1 MGLEEIVQRI
11 LSSREDLTREEV
23 LGMIEEKK
31 RTAEGFFTDEAAAR
45 IVASELGVKVLRE
58 PFRPEAWIRDLVS
71 GLNDVTVV
79 GRAIAVYPPQTF
91 TRPDGTEGKVARL
104 LIADKSGTLKVVLWD
119 DKIDLIKVRKVEP
132 GRIIKVSHGYV
143 REGLNGRLELHVG
156 LRGDVQ
162 VSPPGTVE
170 SEYPPI
176 AHFIQKIG
184 KITRKHKKAS
194 VLGVVQNV
202 YPASEFK
209 RRDGTR
215 GKVMRLDLRDDTGQI
230 TAVLWNEKVDE
241 LGDVKRGDHLRIVN
255 GRVKER
261 LDGRLELHV
270 ERATYIESPA
280 EASLSLPALPTR
292 FTKIKELSS
301 TMPEVNVL
309 ARVMHAGEIREFR
322 RSSGEIGRV
331 STLLIKDETGSI
343 RLNLWEDKA
352 ALSKQIQPGD
362 IVLAEGAY
370 PRERFGKMNLNLGRR
385 GVLTLNPRMAEAAG
399 LPPYEEETMKIA
411 EIEEEGDP
419 INVEGTV
426 ATAPTIR
433 EVTTTRDERI
443 AVASFDLTDDT
454 GRIRVSIW
462 RKLVDAV
469 RDLPIG
475 TRIKIKNAYV
485 KKGFSDQLE
494 LTSRVS
500 TSIET
505 LSKPEKSPAGETSF
519 IKNKLVQKH

>member
-11 LSSREDLTREEV
+11 LSSRGDLTREEV
-23 LGMIEEKK
+23 LRMIEEKK

-45 IVASELGVKVLRE
+45 IVASELGVEVLRE
-58 PFRPEAWIRDLVS
+58 PFRPEVWIRDLVS

-79 GRAIAVYPPQTF
+79 GRAIVVYPPQSF
-91 TRPDGTEGKVARL
+91 IRPDGTEGKAARL
-104 LIADKSGTLKVVLWD
+104 LIADKTGTLKVVLWD
-119 DKIDLIKVRKVEP
+119 DKVSLVDARKVEP
-132 GRIIKVSHGYV
+132 GQIIKVSHGYV
-143 REGLNGRLELHVG
+143 RDGLNGRLELHVG

-162 VSPPGTVE
+162 IYPPGAE
-170 SEYPPI
+170 KSEYPPI
-176 AHFIQKIG
+176 THFIQKIG
-184 KITRKHKKAS
+184 KITQKHKKVS

-209 RRDGTR
+209 RRDGTS

-241 LGDVKRGDHLRIVN
+241 LGDVKRGDYLQIMN

-270 ERATYIESPA
+270 ERATYTESLA
-280 EASLSLPALPTR
+280 EAPSPPLTLPTR
-292 FTKIKELSS
+292 FTKIKELRPA
-301 TMPEVNVL
+301 MPGVNVL

-322 RSSGEIGRV
+322 RSSGEIGQV
-331 STLLIKDETGSI
+331 STLLIKDKTGSI
-343 RLNLWEDKA
+343 CLNLWEDKA

-385 GVLTLNPRMAEAAG
+385 GVLTLNPTVAEAAG
-399 LPPYEEETMKIA
+399 LPPYKEENTKIA
-411 EIEEEGDP
+411 EIKEEGGP
-419 INVEGTV
+419 IHVEGTV
-426 ATAPTIR
+426 ATPPTIR
-433 EVTTTRDERI
+433 EVTTTREEKI

-454 GRIRVSIW
+454 GKIRVSVW

-475 TRIKIKNAYV
+475 AQVKIKNAYV

-494 LTSRVS
+494 LTSHML
-500 TSIET
+500 TSIEI
-505 LSKPEKSPAGETSF
+505 LSKPGF
-519 IKNKLVQKH
+519 C

>member
-1 MGLEEIVQRI
+1 MGLKEIVQRI
-11 LSSREDLTREEV
+11 LSSRGDLTREEV
-23 LGMIEEKK
+23 LELIEEKK
-31 RTAEGFFTDEAAAR
+31 GTAEGFFTDEAAAR
-45 IVASELGVKVLRE
+45 IVAAELGVEVLRE

-79 GRAIAVYPPQTF
+79 GRAIAAYPPQTF

-104 LIADKSGTLKVVLWD
+104 LIADKTGTLKVVLWD
-119 DKIDLIKVRKVEP
+119 DKVSLIGVRKVEP
-132 GRIIKVSHGYV
+132 GGIIKVSHGYV

-162 VSPPGTVE
+162 VSPPGAVE

-184 KITRKHKKAS
+184 EITRKQRKAC
-194 VLGVVQNV
+194 VLGVVQNI

-230 TAVLWNEKVDE
+230 TAVLWNEKVEE
-241 LGDVKRGDHLRIVN
+241 LGEVKRGDHLQIMN

-280 EASLSLPALPTR
+280 EAPSPLPTR
-292 FTKIKELSS
+292 FTKIKELRPA
-301 TMPEVNVL
+301 MPGVNVL

-322 RSSGEIGRV
+322 RSGGEIGQV

-370 PRERFGKMNLNLGRR
+370 PRERFGKMNLNLGRQ
-385 GVLTLNPRMAEAAG
+385 GVLILNPTVAEAAG
-399 LPPYEEETMKIA
+399 LPPYKEENTKIA
-411 EIEEEGDP
+411 EIEEEGGP

-426 ATAPTIR
+426 ATTPTIR
-433 EVTTTRDERI
+433 EVITTREERV

-454 GRIRVSIW
+454 GKIRVSVW

-500 TSIET
+500 TSIEA
-505 LSKPEKSPAGETSF
+505 LSKPEKSP
-519 IKNKLVQKH
+519 V

>member
-11 LSSREDLTREEV
+11 LSFRGDLTREEV
-23 LGMIEEKK
+23 LRMIEEKK

-45 IVASELGVKVLRE
+45 IVAAELGLEVLRE
-58 PFRPEAWIRDLVS
+58 PFRPEVLIRDLVS
-71 GLNDVTVV
+71 GLNDVTVI
-79 GRAIAVYPPQTF
+79 GRVIAVYPPQTF

-104 LIADKSGTLKVVLWD
+104 LIADKTGTLKVVLWD
-119 DKIDLIKVRKVEP
+119 DKVSLVEVKKVKPE
-132 GRIIKVSHGYV
+132 RIIKVSHGYV
-143 REGLNGRLELHVG
+143 REGFNGTLELHVG
-156 LRGDVQ
+156 LRGDAQ
-162 VSPPGTVE
+162 VFPPGALE
-170 SEYPPI
+170 SQYPPV
-176 AHFIQKIG
+176 AHFIQEIG
-184 KITRKHKKAS
+184 KITRKNKRAS
-194 VLGVVQNV
+194 VLGVVLNV

-209 RRDGTR
+209 RRDGTC

-230 TAVLWNEKVDE
+230 TVVLWNEKVDE
-241 LGDVKRGDHLRIVN
+241 LGDVKRGDHLRIMN

-270 ERATYIESPA
+270 ERATYIEFPA
-280 EASLSLPALPTR
+280 EAPSPLSTR
-292 FTKIKELSS
+292 LTKIKELRPA
-301 TMPEVNVL
+301 MAGVNVL
-309 ARVMHAGEIREFR
+309 ARVMHAGEIREFK
-322 RSSGEIGRV
+322 RSSGEIGQV

-352 ALSKQIQPGD
+352 ALCKQIQPGD

-370 PRERFGKMNLNLGRR
+370 SRERFGKMNLNLGRR
-385 GVLTLNPRMAEAAG
+385 GFLKLNPTVAEAAG
-399 LPPYEEETMKIA
+399 LPPYKEESTKIA
-411 EIEEEGDP
+411 EIKDEGGP

-426 ATAPTIR
+426 ATTPIIR
-433 EVTTTRDERI
+433 EVTTTREERI

-454 GRIRVSIW
+454 GKIRVSVW

-475 TRIKIKNAYV
+475 TRIKIKDAYV

-500 TSIET
+500 TSIEA
-505 LSKPEKSPAGETSF
+505 LSKPEKSP
-519 IKNKLVQKH
+519 V